1 VASWEPP
8 APPVEPSVF
17 TVDEPRSAWP
27 EPEVIPPAFDPA
39 ASVPPA
45 ATPVETAGNGVSTP
59 FADPA
64 ALPRRAPGGTPL
76 GADPGR
82 SSGSPSGSQ
91 ALPQRTPGS
100 NLSHEPVSQAPTPG
114 QYDARPRPERV
125 HDLLTRHLRGIRDG
139 REDGVAGVVEDP
151 IDAEDRP

>member
-1 VASWEPP
+1 V
-8 APPVEPSVF
+8 V

-45 ATPVETAGNGVSTP
+45 ATPVEHSGNGVAAP

-64 ALPRRAPGGTPL
+64 ALPRRTPGGTPL

-82 SSGSPSGSQ
+82 AAGSPSGAP

-100 NLSHEPVSQAPTPG
+100 NLSHEPVIQAPSPG
-114 QYDARPRPERV
+114 EYDARPRPERV

-139 REDGVAGVVEDP
+139 REGAEGGAAGVVGDP